1 MGYLGGSLTGLNTTK
16 HATGTVHGMQPF
28 DLPIAGWTWDTMRGG
43 STSTGLDTMKH
54 TTGTIY
60 GTQTIP
66 SACCRLDIGYD
77 ESRRQFDRA
86 GYHEARNWQD
96 VWHAFTSW
104 MAHAWAC
111 VGAYFLCGPI
121 KAHLGREA
129 VGPLPLQFDGLLNLP
144 VSVVRKHVLMC
155 LDAW

>member
-1 MGYLGGSLTGLNTTK
+1 MPFQVGHGIFGWFFDRAQHHEACNWHSPR
-16 HATGTVHGMQPF
+16 HATIRF
-28 DLPIAGWTWDTMRGG
+28 AYR
-43 STSTGLDTMKH
+43 
-54 TTGTIY
+54 
-60 GTQTIP
+60 
-66 SACCRLDIGYD
+66 RLDMGHD

-96 VWHAFTSW
+96 VWRAFTSW